1 MGQREIARFESD
13 GDVRT
18 VSLIEDEGF
27 LIVREDLSGPSA
39 LVAYGDE
46 EHSLRMALS
55 AESALR
61 LLEVLDKM
69 GEKPLGDYLT
79 EEGHDIVD
87 LMDFC
92 DANGVPYSFA
102 GIGSESGLQFRPAWE
117 GHKCRP
123 LQS

>member
-1 MGQREIARFESD
+1 MGQREVARFERS

-18 VSLIEDEGF
+18 VSLIEGEGS

-55 AESALR
+55 AESAAR
-61 LLEVLDKM
+61 LLGALDGM
-69 GEKPLGDYLT
+69 GEKPLGDYLA

-87 LMDFC
+87 LMDLC

-117 GHKCRP
+117 GRRCGP
-123 LQS
+123 LWS